1 MVRVFEASDEFI
13 SNHLRSCREGRT
25 RHTPHATRHTPHAM
39 PAPASPLRF
48 GCPDPAA
55 RFSPP
60 LFAGAWPEELS
71 RCETRRSEAVRHAQ
85 QLPPPTHSHAHTPP
99 HTHTTAHALPHTDAR
114 SAVRKCVHD
123 GRLTS
128 GPATYADSDA
138 ITQLSEPTAP
148 AHTPHLVWPN
158 PNPPHTAP
166 APARTQLTAHSAHS
180 ARSPAPP
187 RPAPSVASGNRPRH
201 SCGRRCYLAR
211 RCGAS
216 RIILSCRHTLGAFS
230 LESGR
235 T

>member
-1 MVRVFEASDEFI
+1 MNSSLTTSDPAARDA
-13 SNHLRSCREGRT
+13 HAT
-25 RHTPHATRHTPHAM
+25 RHTPHATRHTPCPHQ
-39 PAPASPLRF
+39 PALSGSVAQTQPPDSLHLCLQAHGLRSSH
-48 GCPDPAA
+48 AA
-55 RFSPP
+55 RLDAPRRYDTPSSSPHP
-60 LFAGAWPEELS
+60 RTA
-71 RCETRRSEAVRHAQ
+71 
-85 QLPPPTHSHAHTPP
+85 THTHHR
-99 HTHTTAHALPHTDAR
+99 THTTAHAPPHTDAR

-158 PNPPHTAP
+158 PNPNPPHTAP
-166 APARTQLTAHSAHS
+166 APARTQLTAHS

-201 SCGRRCYLAR
+201 PCGRRCYLAR

-216 RIILSCRHTLGAFS
+216 RIILSCRHTHGAFS

>member
-1 MVRVFEASDEFI
+1 MPILESTPRPVPNYTAPPICIPSAPLSERI
-13 SNHLRSCREGRT
+13 SALRSAQIHELAQVLEWYARAAAAVHDRQQRYRT
-25 RHTPHATRHTPHAM
+25 RGHEGN
-39 PAPASPLRF
+39 F
-48 GCPDPAA
+48 CPP
-55 RFSPP
+55 R
-60 LFAGAWPEELS
+60 
-71 RCETRRSEAVRHAQ
+71 T
-85 QLPPPTHSHAHTPP
+85 HTPP

-166 APARTQLTAHSAHS
+166 APARTQLTAPSARS

-201 SCGRRCYLAR
+201 PCGRRCYLAR